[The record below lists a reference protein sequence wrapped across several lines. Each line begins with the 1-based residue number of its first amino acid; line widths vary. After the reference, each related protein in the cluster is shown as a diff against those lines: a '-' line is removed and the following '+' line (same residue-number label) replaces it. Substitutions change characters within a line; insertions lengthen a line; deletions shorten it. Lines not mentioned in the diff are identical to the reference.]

1 MFDKLEARTN
11 RLAMERLANATAVI
25 VGVAEPV
32 PVIFDAE
39 YRAGTIGVGMGAA
52 APQMVIA
59 NDRMPADFVG
69 QRIEIN
75 GAAWCVAD
83 AQPDSE
89 LPSGL
94 SLVIL
99 EKA

>member
-1 MFDKLEARTN
+1 MFEKLEARTN
-11 RLAMERLANATAVI
+11 RLAMQRLANATATI
-25 VGVAEPV
+25 DGVADPV

-39 YRAGTIGVGMGAA
+39 YRAGAVGVGMGAS

-59 NDRMPADFVG
+59 NDQMPAGFLG
-69 QRIEIN
+69 MRIQVN
-75 GAAWCVAD
+75 GAAWRVED
-83 AQPDSE
+83 FQPDSE